1 MEHIGSKLREL
12 RKARKLSL
20 KQLAGRSGCS
30 TSYLSM
36 VENGK
41 VDPGIS
47 RLKKIADAL
56 RVTIVDLFQ
65 ENHNSKVVIQKHE
78 RVQAEFSKSKTRIEM
93 LVPKVANRQIDARL
107 AIISPGG
114 SSNGDYSHPGEEF
127 GLVLKGTLELTI
139 GGVIYQ
145 LKEEDTFYFSS
156 TQNHRFENTGTED
169 SIIVWVN
176 HPASW

>member
-1 MEHIGSKLREL
+1 
-12 RKARKLSL
+12 
-20 KQLAGRSGCS
+20 
-30 TSYLSM
+30 
-36 VENGK
+36 
-41 VDPGIS
+41 
-47 RLKKIADAL
+47 
-56 RVTIVDLFQ
+56 
-65 ENHNSKVVIQKHE
+65 
-78 RVQAEFSKSKTRIEM
+78 M

-139 GGVIYQ
+139 GGVTYQ